1 MNKMTIKLLKIHIKC
16 KFHSLWGTQCQRV
29 LLFWKIIKVLILNI
43 KAFIV
48 TGEKALE
55 IDKI

>member
-1 MNKMTIKLLKIHIKC
+1 MQVAFIVGNTMSESAFILKDNKPI
-16 KFHSLWGTQCQRV
+16 
-29 LLFWKIIKVLILNI
+29 LILNI

-55 IDKI
+55 